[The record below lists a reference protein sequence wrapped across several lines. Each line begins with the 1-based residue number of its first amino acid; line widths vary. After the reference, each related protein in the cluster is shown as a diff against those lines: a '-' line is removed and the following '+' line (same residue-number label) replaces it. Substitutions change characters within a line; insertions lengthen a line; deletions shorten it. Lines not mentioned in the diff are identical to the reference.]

1 MGYINNEEKTEEAL
15 DDECWLHSGDVG
27 YIDDKGYV
35 YITGRSKEIIITAG
49 GENIPPV
56 HIENLIKKECE
67 AISNAFLIGEQRKYL
82 TVLITIKVSFKY
94 SFDFFHS
101 LIKFYFISLFPDRN
115 G

>member
-82 TVLITIKVSFKY
+82 TVLITIKVSFICFLHISK
-94 SFDFFHS
+94 FF
-101 LIKFYFISLFPDRN
+101 IKIC
-115 G
+115 